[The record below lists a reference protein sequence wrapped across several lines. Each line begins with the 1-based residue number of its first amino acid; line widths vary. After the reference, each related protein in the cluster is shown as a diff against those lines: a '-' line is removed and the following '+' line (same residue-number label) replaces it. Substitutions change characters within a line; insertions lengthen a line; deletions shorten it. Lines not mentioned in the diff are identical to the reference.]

1 MEVPQDHHKNT
12 SAPSQASLLSV
23 GGAFKPKRTT
33 SHQDK
38 EVNTNL
44 HGQPQEPPTVKPID
58 DKSSSCLKCEIL

>member
-12 SAPSQASLLSV
+12 SAPSQPSLLV
-23 GGAFKPKRTT
+23 VGAFKPKRTT

-44 HGQPQEPPTVKPID
+44 HGQPQEPLAVKSVD

>member
-1 MEVPQDHHKNT
+1 MEVPQDHHKNI
-12 SAPSQASLLSV
+12 SAPSQPSLLAV
-23 GGAFKPKRTT
+23 GAFKPKRTA

-44 HGQPQEPPTVKPID
+44 HGQPQEPSPVKSVD